1 MSFFSKMVDFAK
13 NSMVSINFS
22 LNRII
27 FRPKIPF
34 FESKMFKK
42 CKFSVADDLASRKAR
57 LAAKSVPQVKHFLP
71 ASNGAHH
78 KKTPKK
84 YARMIRFLIGNVW
97 TTNIVCLEWS
107 GTDIP
112 VCDFDFVHFGL
123 FQNLFRRSL
132 KLVISKI
139 IHLELE
145 FIHSKLE
152 NVEFENN
159 PFDQVH
165 FAV

>member
-1 MSFFSKMVDFAK
+1 M
-13 NSMVSINFS
+13 
-22 LNRII
+22 L
-27 FRPKIPF
+27 
-34 FESKMFKK
+34 KK

-84 YARMIRFLIGNVW
+84 YARMIRFVIGDVRTRDPRTEKLIHVNQAIRSGPR
-97 TTNIVCLEWS
+97 TNTVCLEWA

-165 FAV
+165 FVV

>member
-1 MSFFSKMVDFAK
+1 MSGPPI
-13 NSMVSINFS
+13 VS
-22 LNRII
+22 
-27 FRPKIPF
+27 
-34 FESKMFKK
+34 
-42 CKFSVADDLASRKAR
+42 
-57 LAAKSVPQVKHFLP
+57 
-71 ASNGAHH
+71 
-78 KKTPKK
+78 
-84 YARMIRFLIGNVW
+84 
-97 TTNIVCLEWS
+97 LEWA

-112 VCDFDFVHFGL
+112 VCDFDFVQFGL

>member
-1 MSFFSKMVDFAK
+1 
-13 NSMVSINFS
+13 
-22 LNRII
+22 
-27 FRPKIPF
+27 
-34 FESKMFKK
+34 MFKK

>member
-1 MSFFSKMVDFAK
+1 MRRLR
-13 NSMVSINFS
+13 
-22 LNRII
+22 LN
-27 FRPKIPF
+27 
-34 FESKMFKK
+34 
-42 CKFSVADDLASRKAR
+42 LY
-57 LAAKSVPQVKHFLP
+57 
-71 ASNGAHH
+71 
-78 KKTPKK
+78 TT
-84 YARMIRFLIGNVW
+84 NVW
-97 TTNIVCLEWS
+97 TTNTVCLEWA

-165 FAV
+165 FVV